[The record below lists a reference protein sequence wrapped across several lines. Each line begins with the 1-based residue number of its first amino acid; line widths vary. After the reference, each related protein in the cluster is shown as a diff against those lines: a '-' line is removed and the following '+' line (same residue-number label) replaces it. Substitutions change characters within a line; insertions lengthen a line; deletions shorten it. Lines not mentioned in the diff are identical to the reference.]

1 MSSLDTLLI
10 LTLLY
15 IYIFCFLHA
24 EIFFIIYLKMCSAS
38 SFFFFPFPFFILP
51 FFFQSQKKKK
61 QKKKKELLPSPFTIP
76 LTSSYHHL
84 SIHLVPPMTPHPSLD
99 DDKIY
104 ILLDSLPYPILLVKL
119 FPFLY
124 VLLREQQHLM
134 P

>member
-15 IYIFCFLHA
+15 ILFPPRRDIFYYIFKNVFSVFFLLLP
-24 EIFFIIYLKMCSAS
+24 FSLLYP
-38 SFFFFPFPFFILP
+38 SFFFPKP
-51 FFFQSQKKKK
+51 KKKK